1 MNAATL
7 AAVQEAEPVDA
18 GVQLPRM
25 RIEQTHQLLDV
36 LAALGLPVEGD
47 YSGLGRDG
55 LYISQVVQKT
65 FLDVDE
71 EGTEAAAATGVV
83 VEESAAPAPRQVVT
97 FDRPFL
103 LLLTDTETRSPLF
116 LAAVQDPSS

>member
-1 MNAATL
+1 M
-7 AAVQEAEPVDA
+7 
-18 GVQLPRM
+18 QLPRM

-36 LAALGLPVEGD
+36 LAGLGLPVEGD

-71 EGTEAAAATGVV
+71 EGTEAAAATGIALEASARDSASRVV
-83 VEESAAPAPRQVVT
+83 S

-103 LLLTDTETRSPLF
+103 LLLTDTATRSPLF
-116 LAAVQDPSS
+116 LAAVHSPGG